1 MALHRPLKF
10 ANTIQNQPRD
20 KSIHPSHSP
29 RTPLHT
35 CHAYQTSTRISHRPA
50 SQIHILHTHKVQT
63 RIHLT
68 HPHTSQTCM
77 DRRETSNMHRA
88 PAEPSRTHR
97 TVTLPSPSL
106 SPNPAEA
113 GGGGGG
119 GGGGDRGRIPPVF
132 PGEASPFPGPIPEPG
147 GIPIP
152 GFFLPDFRKSKKD
165 AMKPAFS
172 GSLSSAYKG

>member
-1 MALHRPLKF
+1 MADEMLFCRSWFLPTESSSSEENEGRVSRLRFSSSSRRLHGLG
-10 ANTIQNQPRD
+10 QL
-20 KSIHPSHSP
+20 PSE
-29 RTPLHT
+29 R
-35 CHAYQTSTRISHRPA
+35 
-50 SQIHILHTHKVQT
+50 
-63 RIHLT
+63 
-68 HPHTSQTCM
+68 
-77 DRRETSNMHRA
+77 
-88 PAEPSRTHR
+88 
-97 TVTLPSPSL
+97 LPSPSL